1 MCSEDGKTSESHRRV
16 IYSHKDGKEGAKEG
30 RKGRNRKEV
39 VKWLD
44 LCVCLSITLPNSQ
57 HR

>member
-30 RKGRNRKEV
+30 RKGRNRKEI

-44 LCVCLSITLPNSQ
+44 
-57 HR
+57 